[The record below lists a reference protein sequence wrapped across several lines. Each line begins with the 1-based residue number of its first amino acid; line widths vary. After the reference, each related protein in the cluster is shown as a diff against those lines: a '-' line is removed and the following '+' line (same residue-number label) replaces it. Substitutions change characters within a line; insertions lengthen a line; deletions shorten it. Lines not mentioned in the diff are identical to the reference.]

1 MFIIFSLFISVDF
14 LLRLLLVQLWRQGNS
29 TKSQVAMEY
38 ASDSHMW
45 SDYCVPNEVQVFLTC
60 SQILINEAEFVH

>member
-38 ASDSHMW
+38 ASVAI
-45 SDYCVPNEVQVFLTC
+45 CGQNIVFQTK
-60 SQILINEAEFVH
+60 SKFF

>member
-1 MFIIFSLFISVDF
+1 MFIIFSLFVSVDF

-38 ASDSHMW
+38 ASDSHMR
-45 SDYCVPNEVQVFLTC
+45 SQYSVPNEAQFL
-60 SQILINEAEFVH
+60 F